1 MDDLIIAAI
10 RRRLKTKATDLGRP
24 PRAGLI
30 PGKTGDMASDERHLR
45 FRLPPLLR
53 RIYADIGNGGFGPG
67 YGLIGLTNGVPD
79 DTGKTA
85 VEIYEMLRSASE
97 LAWPDGLLPICHW
110 GCAIYSCVDCLDP
123 DFRMRIFD
131 PNGHDGDDWTDAFF
145 EESLSFE
152 DWITSWASGVNLWDA
167 MYGDDGHIA
176 RIMSA
181 RRARH

>member
-10 RRRLKTKATDLGRP
+10 RRRLKTKVTDLGRP

-30 PGKTGDMASDERHLR
+30 PGNAGDVASDEEDLR
-45 FRLPPLLR
+45 FRLPSLLKR
-53 RIYADIGNGGFGPG
+53 LYTEIGNGGFGPG
-67 YGLIGLTNGVPD
+67 YALIGLTNGVPD

-85 VEIYEMLRSASE
+85 PAIYEIFRSGPE
-97 LAWPDGLLPICHW
+97 LGWPDGLLPICHW

-131 PNGHDGDDWTDAFF
+131 PNNHDGDDWTDAFF
-145 EESLSFE
+145 EDSPSFE
-152 DWITSWASGVNLWDA
+152 DWIRSWASGVDLWDA

-176 RIMSA
+176 RILSA
-181 RRARH
+181 RRKRS

>member
-10 RRRLKTKATDLGRP
+10 RRRLKTEVTDLGRP
-24 PRAGLI
+24 PHARLI
-30 PGKTGDMASDERHLR
+30 PGNASDITSDEEHLR

-53 RIYADIGNGGFGPG
+53 RMYVDIGNGGFGPG

-85 VEIYEMLRSASE
+85 VAIYDLFRSAPE
-97 LAWPDGLLPICHW
+97 LGWPDGLLPICHW

-123 DFRMRIFD
+123 DFPMWIFD
-131 PNGHDGDDWTDAFF
+131 PTDHDGDEWADAFF
-145 EESLSFE
+145 DDSPSFE
-152 DWITSWASGVNLWDA
+152 DWIRSWTAGVDLWDA

-181 RRARH
+181 RSKQS

>member
-1 MDDLIIAAI
+1 MYDLIIAAI
-10 RRRLKTKATDLGRP
+10 RRRLKTKPTDLGQP
-24 PRAGLI
+24 PRARLI
-30 PGKTGDMASDERHLR
+30 PCSAGDIASDERHLR
-45 FRLPPLLR
+45 FRLPPLLK

-85 VEIYEMLRSASE
+85 AAIYDDFRSAAE

-131 PNGHDGDDWTDAFF
+131 PNGHGGDDWTDAFF
-145 EESLSFE
+145 DEPLRFE
-152 DWITSWASGVNLWDA
+152 DWIGSWASGVNLWDA

-176 RIMSA
+176 RIASA
-181 RRARH
+181 RRGRH